1 MTLSLNLYQKIGAQN
16 HKLVLRSPKRLCRVW
31 GLSESFLSTPARR
44 LGPTRAHPQ
53 MHISLTSVFVHTNA
67 LTQISRHERKKNMT
81 ATASKNPAQRP
92 ANRRRATIAASAAL
106 ATVITGANLP
116 ATFGATAPIR
126 NVATSPR
133 RGAHASPPAPS
144 VRRPPMARAGIV
156 DAWLTSVR
164 IPPGDPQPVAPL
176 DR

>member
-1 MTLSLNLYQKIGAQN
+1 MSSNTSKCTKVQRDVTLNLNLYQKIGAQN

-31 GLSESFLSTPARR
+31 GLSESFLRTPARR
-44 LGPTRAHPQ
+44 SGPTRAHPQ

-67 LTQISRHERKKNMT
+67 LTQTSRHERKKNMT

-116 ATFGATAPIR
+116 ATFGATASTR
-126 NVATSPR
+126 NAVSYT
-133 RGAHASPPAPS
+133 H
-144 VRRPPMARAGIV
+144 
-156 DAWLTSVR
+156 LTL
-164 IPPGDPQPVAPL
+164 PTKA
-176 DR
+176 